1 MRWHKWKEFK
11 RVLCNRNLKGRVFL
25 SEGSANQPWS
35 AELLTAIH
43 TFLGPF
49 AALPSCNVTCSWELF
64 SKFLPPEKR
73 NGRKEWLCGSGF
85 LDSTLH
91 RSFAV
96 RSAFSRP
103 RVLEDRV
110 PGEVGQGRGGPFCP
124 EAAGREIS
132 ALLASPPSPVQQ
144 NIWSGLSRGT
154 WCCVKIIST
163 S

>member
-1 MRWHKWKEFK
+1 MALWFWVPGFHFASQ
-11 RVLCNRNLKGRVFL
+11 LCREER
-25 SEGSANQPWS
+25 
-35 AELLTAIH
+35 
-43 TFLGPF
+43 
-49 AALPSCNVTCSWELF
+49 
-64 SKFLPPEKR
+64 
-73 NGRKEWLCGSGF
+73 
-85 LDSTLH
+85 
-91 RSFAV
+91 
-96 RSAFSRP
+96 AFSRP